1 MSSLASG
8 AESRVARPHTRTITV
23 PWAGPSGW
31 LTGGVTLAILLA
43 TFVGRGGVRL
53 EPTTWVE
60 IACMLAGAVLVAV
73 ACFRTAGQKLHG
85 APFLIAFAL
94 LAAYTAVSTAWS
106 IAPADSWLEGNRA
119 LSYLAVAIGAVA
131 LVRLMAD
138 RWSGLLYGVLAG
150 SLLVCLWALLT
161 KVFPAS
167 LAPDE
172 QLARL
177 RAPFEYWNSV
187 GLTAA
192 MAVPPL
198 LWLAARRTGYGL
210 ASALAW
216 PALGLVFVC
225 MMLSYSRGSLIALAV
240 GLAVW
245 FAAVPLRLRAVA
257 ALACSALA
265 AVPVV
270 LWSFEQD
277 GLTVDRAPMGAR
289 VDAGHELGAL
299 LLLLVAVLAVAGL
312 AVGFRTSAHPPD
324 ERTRRLA
331 GRGLLGALA
340 VVPVAILIA
349 LAASPG
355 GIGGQ
360 TTEAWHRLTDPRA
373 QTPGNT
379 PDRLRATSSVRA
391 QYWTEAL
398 KVHDVSTAV
407 GTGAGS
413 YSTARLRYRTN
424 GDLIVRH
431 AHGYFVQTLSDLGWV
446 GVGLALLTGLAWVL
460 TAARSLGM
468 RVRDRGLPF
477 DAERVALWTMAAG
490 VVVFGVHSAIDWTWF
505 VPGNVLPAMLL
516 AGWVAGRG
524 PLRARLAAADAPP
537 AGTEPVEEVPAE
549 AEAPEPPRARWRR
562 ALPAPVPGVLA
573 ALALATALVA
583 AWAAYQPVRAENLG
597 DTALEQSDKGAYE
610 QAVETA
616 EKAVDVNP
624 LSVDPLFELAAIQQG
639 RGQTPEAKAALIKAT
654 EVQPGSAE
662 AWRRLGQFRLD
673 ALSEPRTALKDFQIA
688 YYLDPQNHRSWTDLI
703 VATRAVQADGG

>member
-8 AESRVARPHTRTITV
+8 ADPRVARPHTRTITV
-23 PWAGPSGW
+23 PWAGPTGW
-31 LTGGVTLAILLA
+31 LTGAVALAILLA
-43 TFVGRGGVRL
+43 TFVARGGVRL

-60 IACMLAGAVLVAV
+60 IASMLAGAVLVAV
-73 ACFRTAGQKLHG
+73 ACFRTAGQKLYG
-85 APFLIAFAL
+85 APYLIAFAL

-106 IAPADSWLEGNRA
+106 IAPSDSWLEANRA
-119 LSYLAVAIGAVA
+119 FSYLAVAVGAVA
-131 LVRLMAD
+131 LVRLMPD
-138 RWSGLLYGVLAG
+138 RWAGLLYGVLAG
-150 SLLVCLWALLT
+150 SVLVCLWALLT

-257 ALACSALA
+257 ALVCSALA

-270 LWSFEQD
+270 LWAFAQD

-312 AVGFRTSAHPPD
+312 AVGFRTSTHPPD

-340 VVPVAILIA
+340 VVPVAVLIA

-360 TTEAWHRLTDPRA
+360 TTEAWHKLTDPRA
-373 QTPGNT
+373 KTPGNT

-391 QYWTEAL
+391 QYWEEAL
-398 KVHDVSTAV
+398 KVHEVSTAV

-431 AHGYFVQTLSDLGWV
+431 AHGYLVQTLSDLGWV

-490 VVVFGVHSAIDWTWF
+490 VVIFGAHSAIDWTWF
-505 VPGNVLPAMLL
+505 VPGNVLPALLL

-524 PLRARLAAADAPP
+524 PLRARLEAAGAPAEEPAGPTIADAV
-537 AGTEPVEEVPAE
+537 AG
-549 AEAPEPPRARWRR
+549 PEPARPGWRR

-597 DTALEQSDKGAYE
+597 DKAIDQADKGAYE
-610 QAVETA
+610 QAVATA

-624 LSVDPLFELAAIQQG
+624 VSVDPLFELAAIQQG

-673 ALSEPRTALKDFQIA
+673 ALSEPRTALKDFQVA
-688 YYLDPQNHRSWTDLI
+688 YYLDPQSQRSWTDLI